1 LKPSLG
7 RGDYAIQLPNA
18 YLMRLALLFKLAL
31 RNLVRQRRR
40 SALALAILA
49 AGTMMVL
56 LTRSWQTGM
65 MDMIAREGAGTWVGG
80 VQVMQDDARTSLH
93 AFGLEPN
100 VAVTDEL
107 VTRLRTTA
115 HVSAIT
121 PRIRFLGKV
130 FKGDEATP
138 FVGMAMDFHQV
149 PTVLPGLFNPDRIAQ
164 GRPPSAGDE
173 VMLAESL
180 AAILG
185 VHPGDTLTLLARPVD
200 GGLEGIDVKVAGVLS
215 GAFEEELR
223 RAIVIDL
230 PLAQRMLRMTGHA
243 TEILLGVGPISETSS
258 VAQALKAN
266 LKPAG
271 LTALNYD
278 EVKPRWKDA
287 RALWAMSLRIV
298 FIIVLLVAILG
309 LYTTVTLMVGERGR
323 EIGTL
328 QALGIKR
335 HWTVLILLVEA
346 AILGAIG
353 GLIGAAGALGIVA
366 AVSKGVTFSIPG
378 AGVYIIFPALTAG
391 DLITAV
397 VLAAIV
403 IVLTTFRPALYIARR
418 PPTVLLA

>member
-1 LKPSLG
+1 M
-7 RGDYAIQLPNA
+7 
-18 YLMRLALLFKLAL
+18 MRIVLLCKLAL

-49 AGTMMVL
+49 AGTMAVL

-80 VQVMQDDARTSLH
+80 VQVMPGASRTSLH

-100 VAVTDEL
+100 VL
-107 VTRLRTTA
+107 VSDALITSLGATA
-115 HVSAIT
+115 NVSGVT

-138 FVGMAMDFHQV
+138 FVGMAMDFHHV
-149 PTVLPGLFNPDRIAQ
+149 PTVLPGLFDPDRIAA
-164 GRPPSAGDE
+164 GRPPDPDAGGE
-173 VMLAESL
+173 VMVSASL
-180 AAILG
+180 ASVLG
-185 VHPGDTLTLLARPVD
+185 IHPGDTLTLLARPID
-200 GGLEGIDVKVAGVLS
+200 GGLEGTDVKVTGILA

-230 PLAQRMLRMTGHA
+230 GVAQRMLRMDGRA
-243 TEILLGVGPISETSS
+243 TEILLGVRPISETSR
-258 VAQALKAN
+258 VARTLAAQLA
-266 LKPAG
+266 PAG
-271 LTALNYD
+271 LTALPYD

-298 FIIVLLVAILG
+298 FLIVVVVAVLG
-309 LYTTVTLMVGERGR
+309 LYTTVTLMVGERGK

-328 QALGIKR
+328 QAIGIKR
-335 HWTVLILLVEA
+335 HWTVWILLVEA

-353 GLIGAAGALGIVA
+353 GTLGAAGALGVVSA
-366 AVSKGVTFSIPG
+366 ASGGVHFAIPG
-378 AGVYIIFPALTAG
+378 AAVYLIIPALTAH

-397 VLAAIV
+397 LLASVV
-403 IVLTTFRPALYIARR
+403 IVVTTLRPALHLARR
-418 PPTVLLA
+418 PPTVLIG